1 MAWTTYTY
9 NSLNGYC
16 GNCSIVLS
24 SKIPNHDRK
33 QKGNYMFVDSLI
45 PQPVN
50 GLFINLYEEGYIV

>member
-1 MAWTTYTY
+1 MAWTAYTY

-33 QKGNYMFVDSLI
+33 QKSNYVFIDSPISKLI
-45 PQPVN
+45 YGV
-50 GLFINLYEEGYIV
+50 FANLYEKSYTI